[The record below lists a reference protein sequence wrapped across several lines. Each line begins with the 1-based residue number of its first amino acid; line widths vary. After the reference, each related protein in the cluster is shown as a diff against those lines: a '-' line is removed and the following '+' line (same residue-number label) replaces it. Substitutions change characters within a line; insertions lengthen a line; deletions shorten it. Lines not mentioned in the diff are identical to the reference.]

1 MHRASWKRIGL
12 WLIVALAGGCSPGPF
27 NKAVVVPIPAIDEQA
42 VFDGK
47 ALILVNLNTG
57 TAEQVKPDVVEKCL
71 CGGTGRSGDGLGPC
85 ACGPTCACKK
95 KAAEVPDEVPLP
107 QEVETPEATEDE
119 SGTFEEVN
127 TEIEENLERLV
138 NVGEDL
144 AANQLKMAETL
155 KDHEAR
161 LKAIEEAETNG
172 VVKTGFNVDEVKKPV
187 RVRAVV
193 VFQNGCK
200 PCDRME
206 AIFPTLREKG
216 WIIGD
221 DGDDSHILRVNRYAK
236 VESMIAADAIRRTY
250 RTPTTVFYHNG
261 EFVRAIEG
269 EMSAQMLADIVN
281 EIEAKK

>member
-27 NKAVVVPIPAIDEQA
+27 NEAAVIPVAALDEQA

-57 TAEQVKPDVVEKCL
+57 TAEQVKPDVVEKCV

-85 ACGPTCACKK
+85 ACAPTCSCKK
-95 KAAEVPDEVPLP
+95 KAADVPAEVPLP
-107 QEVETPEATEDE
+107 QEVEKTEESEDE
-119 SGTFEEVN
+119 SSTFEEVN
-127 TEIEENLERLV
+127 TEIADNIERLV
-138 NVGEDL
+138 KVGEDL

-161 LKAIEEAETNG
+161 LKTIEEAETSG
-172 VVKTGFNVDEVKKPV
+172 VTKTGFNVGDVKKAV

-200 PCDRME
+200 SCDRMD

-261 EFVRAIEG
+261 EYVRAIEG
-269 EMSAQMLADIVN
+269 EMSARMIADIVN
-281 EIEAKK
+281 EIETKK